1 MEDEAIISDTE
12 TAIGNEQDAA
22 SLMAAYLDM
31 EDASDNSSEQ
41 ADTNVEQP
49 VEDEN
54 DATETPSEAEDPI
67 FEIDGEQLPL
77 SEVRNRMMMRAE
89 FTRKTQELAEQRK
102 VYQEAQFDKNQL
114 RMEALQGIE
123 ALKQQMA
130 IEFSMLPPEPDWDEL
145 LKEDPHSYMLAQR
158 EWQRREAYAKQVWEA
173 EQALRQQADA
183 YEREQHQIALQE
195 SQQRFLEKFP
205 EMRDSSKSAEALGE
219 ITQLLIDEGFSKEE
233 IQAVSDYRIVGVLY
247 KLSKLMKAQQAIPE
261 VVAKMEQK
269 PVISQKN
276 TSAKTSDAYTRDYN
290 KFNKSRNGKDA
301 IALISRLL

>member
-1 MEDEAIISDTE
+1 MEDEAIIPE
-12 TAIGNEQDAA
+12 AGTAISNEDAVDRISA
-22 SLMAAYLDM
+22 LLDM
-31 EDASDNSSEQ
+31 PDEASDVASEQ
-41 ADTNVEQP
+41 ADTEHVEEP
-49 VEDEN
+49 ASDET
-54 DATETPSEAEDPI
+54 DVETPDTEEQF
-67 FEIDGEQLPL
+67 FEINGEQVPL
-77 SEVRNRMMMRAE
+77 SEIRASYLRQADY
-89 FTRKTQELAEQRK
+89 TRKTQELAEQRK

-173 EQALRQQADA
+173 EQALKQKADA
-183 YEREQHQIALQE
+183 YEKEQRQIALQE
-195 SQQRFLEKFP
+195 SQKRLLEKYP
-205 EMRDSSKSAEALGE
+205 ELRDRSTATNALAEMSELLASYNF
-219 ITQLLIDEGFSKEE
+219 TQEDVNDLHDDRVISLIYDFQKLLRTQK
-233 IQAVSDYRIVGVLY
+233 
-247 KLSKLMKAQQAIPE
+247 AIPE

-276 TSAKTSDAYTRDYN
+276 TSAKTSDAYTRDFN
-290 KFNKSRNGKDA
+290 KFNKTRNGNDA